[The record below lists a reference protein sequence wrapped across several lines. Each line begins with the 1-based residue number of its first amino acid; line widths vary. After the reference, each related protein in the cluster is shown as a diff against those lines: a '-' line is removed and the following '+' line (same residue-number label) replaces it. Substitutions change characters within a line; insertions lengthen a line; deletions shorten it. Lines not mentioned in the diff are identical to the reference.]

1 MNRAK
6 THRFNFLVLI
16 LPFICLFCL
25 SSCRMKAEQ
34 KSLTNRLEIIDSL
47 ILQNQKKQA
56 VKELKKL
63 QKKAVD
69 SWSYLGIYK
78 RLAQLGEGQ
87 TAEKLLKKA
96 LSKHSDN
103 SELLAVYSKYLV
115 SQNRIDDAEKYSQK
129 LQGTKYGSI
138 FSEVVLRKAESP
150 ENAHEK
156 FEFFRQDSYF
166 SIFYDAYTGSH
177 NAIWLKNCAV
187 SLLCKGDYKTAAA
200 LKPEAYADADDAF
213 FWAKVLYDGG
223 EYYEAINAIEKSK
236 GYLRDYPNSNLFKTS
251 KIAQIA
257 LESDSYMALSDYEG
271 AENIRQEILDE
282 LLSLPKKNGDDNL
295 IPVIM
300 VNSAIWAQNQ
310 KDENTT
316 ADLLF
321 DTVNNYPYFVPALIL
336 YADFAYESSLE
347 REEDDEI
354 KALRRAGISSLSMEK
369 YDSRRKIPLSDAL
382 YRINQCLAHGKEPY
396 LELEKLDL
404 QYKSDKK
411 ITEREKTR
419 DLWTILENNYQDGE
433 KYKDLLIQYALN
445 FLLKTKQNDDA
456 WSLFY
461 KYIYDKYHFNDKEDF
476 FVQFAERVKEINLP
490 MAEFAGYFACAQK
503 KQSEAFR
510 IYEFC
515 VYESGG
521 ISSDGQVSTRVGT
534 GSCMN
539 LADMYFANGDKQK
552 AMELYGKASGRE
564 LNNRIRSQIFYRLA
578 NIYLSAGD
586 TKNALRSADY
596 ACSIDQENE
605 RAFLLRT
612 KLRVIDTTR

>member
-1 MNRAK
+1 MNWAK
-6 THRFNFLVLI
+6 TRKVALSFLI
-16 LPFICLFCL
+16 LQFLSLFCL

-78 RLAQLGEGQ
+78 RFEELAE
-87 TAEKLLKKA
+87 TRAAENLLKKA
-96 LSKHSDN
+96 LSKN
-103 SELLAVYSKYLV
+103 SENLELLAVYSKYLI
-115 SQNRIDDAEKYSQK
+115 SQNRIEDAEKFAKK
-129 LQGTKYGSI
+129 LRGTKYGSV
-138 FSEVVLRKAESP
+138 FSELVLRKAESP
-150 ENAHEK
+150 ENVKEK
-156 FEFFRQDSYF
+156 FNFFRQDQYF

-187 SLLCKGDYKTAAA
+187 NLLCKGDYKAAAA
-200 LKPEAYADADDAF
+200 LRPEAYADADDAY
-213 FWAKVLYDGG
+213 FWASIFYDGG
-223 EYYEAINAIEKSK
+223 QYYEAISAVEKSK
-236 GYLRDYPNSNLFKTS
+236 SFLRDYPDSNLFKTS

-257 LESDSYMALSDYEG
+257 LEADSYMALSDFEG

-282 LLSLPKKNGDDNL
+282 LLSLPKKSGDEKL

-300 VNSAIWAQNQ
+300 VNSAIWAQSQ
-310 KDENTT
+310 KDDNAT

-336 YADFAYESSLE
+336 YADFAWESSLE

-354 KALRRAGISSLSMEK
+354 KALRRAGISSLAMEK

-404 QYKSDKK
+404 QYKADKS
-411 ITEREKTR
+411 ITQKEKTR
-419 DLWTILENNYQDGE
+419 DLWRILENNYQDGE
-433 KYKDLLIQYALN
+433 KYKELLVQYALN
-445 FLLKTKQNDDA
+445 FLLSTKQYDDA
-456 WSLFY
+456 WHLFY
-461 KYIYDKYHFNDKEDF
+461 KYVYDKYHFNDKEDF
-476 FVQFAERVKEINLP
+476 FVQFADRVKEINLP
-490 MAEFAGYFACAQK
+490 LAEFAGYFACEQK

-515 VYESGG
+515 VFESGG

-534 GSCMN
+534 AACMN
-539 LADMYFANGDKQK
+539 LADMYFAKGDKQK

-564 LNNRIRSQIFYRLA
+564 VNNRIRSQIFYRLA
-578 NIYLSAGD
+578 NIYLSSGD

-596 ACSIDQENE
+596 ACSIDPENE

-612 KLRVIDTTR
+612 KIRVIQ